1 MSKFLKVLF
10 LSLVFL
16 GLPIIVNAENIEVTS
31 LETSIKLNKNNT
43 AVMKETYELY
53 FINNSKTFDRTL
65 DSSISTI
72 HDEKTIAIVKPKISG
87 ISMDEKYTVS
97 DSDKKKLLN
106 IKLSGKKD
114 TSSTL
119 KLKYKY
125 DFGKDEIKD
134 YDEFYYNIVSNFDSI
149 VSDVQFEIILPDE
162 NYKKIAFYINGKK
175 VKDDVITYDV
185 EDNILTGY
193 LNKILNENDVL
204 SVRIDFIDGYFKGTS
219 DNFNYFNY
227 LALFL
232 PLGSIIVA
240 IMYWFKYAKG
250 NKVKRKYSYYPPYNF
265 DSAEIGY
272 LYKGKTDESDLGS
285 LIIYLANKGY
295 LNIEENDD
303 GYKLGKENS
312 FNFIKNTDYKGRN
325 AAEKII
331 FNGIFKDREKSTLS
345 DVEYGIATKLMD
357 AKTML
362 DNNDNKKK
370 IFNIDI
376 NKSKLIII
384 ILIALSV
391 LFSTLTPVKE
401 FTGSYLLVPVLTFT
415 MLFGLAIISII
426 EISKVPKFVLGVL
439 FIGGTS
445 VLNVYSLLG
454 QSKLLY
460 IYIISDIL
468 VIIATLVFKKL
479 PQRTKFGN
487 EKLGEVEG
495 FRVNLISMNI
505 NKLKELIEEDSN
517 YYYDMVP
524 YTMVFDILDNWIE
537 LGKKLELQRPLWHI
551 TKEEFDIK
559 KEGKFFKNVVFTSTQ
574 VMIKGLYVMKDSQ
587 KLEFKRDII
596 NTKLNDN

>member
-1 MSKFLKVLF
+1 MSKFLKILF
-10 LSLVFL
+10 LSLVFFA
-16 GLPIIVNAENIEVTS
+16 LPVIVNAENIEVTS
-31 LETSIKLNKNNT
+31 LETSIKLNKDNT

-53 FINNSKTFDRTL
+53 FINNSKNFERTL
-65 DSSISTI
+65 DTTISTI
-72 HDEKTIAIVKPKISG
+72 YDEKSVTITKPKISN
-87 ISMDEKYTVS
+87 IIIDENYNTS

-114 TSSTL
+114 TSSSL

-125 DFGKDEIKD
+125 NFGKDEIRG
-134 YDEFYYNIVSNFDSI
+134 YDEFYYNIISNFNCI
-149 VSDVQFEIILPDE
+149 VSDVQFEIILPDK

-185 EDNILTGY
+185 DKNILTGY

-204 SVRIDFIDGYFKGTS
+204 SVRIDFPDGYFKGTS

-227 LALFL
+227 LALLL
-232 PLGSIIVA
+232 PIISIIIV
-240 IMYWFKYAKG
+240 IVYWFKYAKG
-250 NKVKRKYSYYPPYNF
+250 NRVKRKYSYYPPYNF
-265 DSAEIGY
+265 DPAEIGY

-285 LIIYLANKGY
+285 LIIYLANLGY

-312 FNFIKNTDYKGRN
+312 FNFIKVKDYKGRN
-325 AAEKII
+325 AAEKIL

-357 AKTML
+357 AKTMI

-376 NKSKLIII
+376 NKSKLVTIV
-384 ILIALSV
+384 LIVLSV
-391 LFSTLTPVKE
+391 LFSTITPVKE
-401 FTGSYLLVPVLTFT
+401 FTGSIFLVPVLTFT
-415 MLFGLAIISII
+415 MLFGLAIMSII
-426 EISKVPKFVLGVL
+426 EISRVPKFVIGLL

-445 VLNVYSLLG
+445 ALNAYSLLG
-454 QSKLLY
+454 QTKLLY
-460 IYIISDIL
+460 IYILSDIL
-468 VIIATLVFKKL
+468 VIIATLIFKKL

-495 FRVNLISMNI
+495 FRINLVSMNI
-505 NKLKELIEEDSN
+505 NKLKELIEENPN

-524 YTMVFDILDNWIE
+524 YTMVFNILDNWIE
-537 LGKKLELQRPLWHI
+537 LGKKLELERPIWHI
-551 TKEEFDIK
+551 SKEEFNIK

-574 VMIKGLYVMKDSQ
+574 VMIKGLYVIKDSA

-596 NTKLNDN
+596 NAKLNDN